1 MLNSPG
7 SIGISGPSLHHEPD
21 RLEGVSANNLF
32 PKLNPAA
39 LQKDS
44 NVLSQ
49 LAALNNIE
57 IDTKKIIVQ
66 ELKDKL
72 SNVCCLDKKYVEND
86 IDLIKQILSD
96 ISTASKGSLNLVLK
110 NHAVKAVKD
119 AVYCFTFDDFSITH
133 PNVNNESSNFNR
145 ILPSLGC
152 AAQNYGYFGRK
163 IILHTAEQMLSD
175 YKKADRLGKFE
186 KVILN
191 DPSNEAT
198 ELSTGDYYMK
208 YLTDHGIS
216 LDEEYDKTKMS

>member
-1 MLNSPG
+1 MM
-7 SIGISGPSLHHEPD
+7 PD

-110 NHAVKAVKD
+110 NHAVK
-119 AVYCFTFDDFSITH
+119 
-133 PNVNNESSNFNR
+133 
-145 ILPSLGC
+145 
-152 AAQNYGYFGRK
+152 
-163 IILHTAEQMLSD
+163 
-175 YKKADRLGKFE
+175 
-186 KVILN
+186 
-191 DPSNEAT
+191 EA
-198 ELSTGDYYMK
+198 LQK
-208 YLTDHGIS
+208 
-216 LDEEYDKTKMS
+216 